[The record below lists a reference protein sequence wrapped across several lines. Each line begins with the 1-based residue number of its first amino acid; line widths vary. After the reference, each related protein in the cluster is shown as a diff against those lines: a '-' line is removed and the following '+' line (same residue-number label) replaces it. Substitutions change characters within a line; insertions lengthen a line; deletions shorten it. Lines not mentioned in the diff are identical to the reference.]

1 VKGSAIGMYE
11 TFEKLSESKREHI
24 LQVCIEEFARNG
36 YKNTSTNTIVKRL
49 GISKGLLFLYFKSKK
64 NLFLYIIDYLTEL
77 IMIEIFECFLKDQQV
92 EFMYIFDLMGE
103 FYNMLLQEKP
113 HIAMIFMEAALNAPA
128 ELRDEIEARNS
139 LVHEKMI
146 KMIKTDNVRKDVNLQ
161 NVMNLLHMASYHV
174 GQMIFREYGR
184 ETEHFKENADRYVK
198 IFNQYVDIIKYG
210 VCE

>member
-1 VKGSAIGMYE
+1 MYE

-113 HIAMIFMEAALNAPA
+113 HIAMIFMEAALNTPA
-128 ELRDEIEARNS
+128 ELRDEIEARQS
-139 LVHEKMI
+139 LIHEKMI

>member
-1 VKGSAIGMYE
+1 MYE
-11 TFEKLSESKREHI
+11 TFENLPESKREHI

-198 IFNQYVDIIKYG
+198 VFNQYVDIIKYG

>member
-1 VKGSAIGMYE
+1 
-11 TFEKLSESKREHI
+11 
-24 LQVCIEEFARNG
+24 
-36 YKNTSTNTIVKRL
+36 
-49 GISKGLLFLYFKSKK
+49 
-64 NLFLYIIDYLTEL
+64 
-77 IMIEIFECFLKDQQV
+77 
-92 EFMYIFDLMGE
+92 
-103 FYNMLLQEKP
+103 MLLQEKP
-113 HIAMIFMEAALNAPA
+113 HIAMIFMEAALNTPA
-128 ELRDEIEARNS
+128 ELRDEIEARHS